1 MTLNDV
7 RLPSLHF
14 SWKEA
19 PSSTSLA
26 GGLEKTAL
34 GNLSFLRLCNDP
46 RATWNFFNQTTGR
59 RTLLEHLET
68 PEYAHWGL
76 KW

>member
-19 PSSTSLA
+19 PSFTSLA
-26 GGLEKTAL
+26 GGLVNTV
-34 GNLSFLRLCNDP
+34 LRKSQLH
-46 RATWNFFNQTTGR
+46 QT
-59 RTLLEHLET
+59 LQ
-68 PEYAHWGL
+68 
-76 KW
+76 

>member
-26 GGLEKTAL
+26 GGLAKTAL
-34 GNLSFLRLCNDP
+34 GNLSFLRL
-46 RATWNFFNQTTGR
+46 
-59 RTLLEHLET
+59 
-68 PEYAHWGL
+68 
-76 KW
+76 

>member
-1 MTLNDV
+1 MTLSDV

-26 GGLEKTAL
+26 GGLVNTAL
-34 GNLSFLRLCNDP
+34 RKSQFHQNLKRSP
-46 RATWNFFNQTTGR
+46 GYVEFFFSWTTGR
-59 RTLLEHLET
+59 CMLTEYLGISEH
-68 PEYAHWGL
+68 AHSSL
-76 KW
+76 